1 MKNQENMWKTSIKIS
16 LIIVMNAVIFLFSS
30 CNNESTKK
38 VKAQLNVEKDIPTKV
53 QKEKNASICFGTW
66 RIDSVAENEIVIDR
80 QGNEQKF
87 QLFNFRKSGVFSM
100 MEITPNVKK
109 DKVLG
114 HWKTIGNS
122 ILIENGDKF
131 MKYRFEF
138 SNPNVLILH
147 GEYQI
152 SSNNT
157 AKPTF
162 FLTKYQVKRY

>member
-38 VKAQLNVEKDIPTKV
+38 VKAQLNVEKDIPTTV

-80 QGNEQKF
+80 QGNEKKF

-131 MKYRFEF
+131 
-138 SNPNVLILH
+138 
-147 GEYQI
+147 I
-152 SSNNT
+152 SIDLNFQT
-157 AKPTF
+157 PMF
-162 FLTKYQVKRY
+162 